1 MLSRNPA
8 DASKVKLP
16 LRECF
21 LLSLGGEP
29 PGLFHAPPPFM
40 TRTPLL
46 GVQSESDVGM
56 HLSFVLEYPGDYVI
70 SDDSEVRSPSLTD
83 GNAYHTL
90 LNELRR
96 HDVTSYNSGQ
106 ATHSHP
112 DHRFRAATNEC
123 LREH

>member
-1 MLSRNPA
+1 
-8 DASKVKLP
+8 
-16 LRECF
+16 
-21 LLSLGGEP
+21 
-29 PGLFHAPPPFM
+29 
-40 TRTPLL
+40 
-46 GVQSESDVGM
+46 M